1 MQLRCNYFC
10 LKEGGNLKS
19 NPDIGSRIKQVR
31 LKNGKS
37 QEDFGSLFDPPVN
50 KASVSRWESGKTLPT
65 SKRLQKIADLG
76 GVSVEY
82 LINGVKLNANDF
94 LNLVDKALNTPLNK
108 KDYQR
113 LNASQLGFFS
123 SLSKITAIM
132 QTEAQEKIKK
142 EQAIITKH
150 PLSILDLKTYGD
162 FLSLLNLIRRH
173 GSDDQNRFFNVLINM
188 VWQIAAGKIKYD
200 KNDVLTNLDKWLS
213 SFPVKNNNHEK

>member
-1 MQLRCNYFC
+1 M
-10 LKEGGNLKS
+10 KS

-50 KASVSRWESGKTLPT
+50 KTSVSRWESGKTLPT

-82 LINGVKLNANDF
+82 LIKGVKLNVNDF
-94 LNLVDKALNTPLNK
+94 LGLVDKALNTPLNK

-113 LNASQLGFFS
+113 LNASELGFFS
-123 SLSKITAIM
+123 SLSKITAIT
-132 QTEAQEKIKK
+132 QTEAQNKIKK

-173 GSDDQNRFFNVLINM
+173 GSDDQNRSFNVLINM

-213 SFPVKNNNHEK
+213 SFPVKGNGRKK

>member
-1 MQLRCNYFC
+1 M
-10 LKEGGNLKS
+10 KS
-19 NPDIGSRIKQVR
+19 NPGIGSRIKQVR

-94 LNLVDKALNTPLNK
+94 LDLVDKALNTPLNK

-113 LNASQLGFFS
+113 LNASELAFFS
-123 SLSKITAIM
+123 SLSKITAIT
-132 QTEAQEKIKK
+132 QTEAQNKIKK

-162 FLSLLNLIRRH
+162 FLALLNLIRRH

-188 VWQIAAGKIKYD
+188 IWQIAAGKIKYD

>member
-1 MQLRCNYFC
+1 MQLQCNYFC

-82 LINGVKLNANDF
+82 LINGVKLSASDF
-94 LNLVDKALNTPLNK
+94 LDLVDKALNTPLNK

-113 LNASQLGFFS
+113 LNAAQLGFFS
-123 SLSKITAIM
+123 SLSKITAIT
-132 QTEAQEKIKK
+132 QTEAQNKIKK

-173 GSDDQNRFFNVLINM
+173 GSDDQNRSFDVLTNM

-200 KNDVLTNLDKWLS
+200 KNDLLPNIDKLLS
-213 SFPVKNNNHEK
+213 SFPIKEENKKE

>member
-1 MQLRCNYFC
+1 M
-10 LKEGGNLKS
+10 KS

-31 LKNGKS
+31 LKNGKN

-50 KASVSRWESGKTLPT
+50 KTSVSRWESGKTLPT
-65 SKRLQKIADLG
+65 SKRLQKIAELG

-82 LINGVKLNANDF
+82 LINGVKLSASDF
-94 LNLVDKALNTPLNK
+94 LDLVDKALNTPLNK

-113 LNASQLGFFS
+113 LNASQLAFFS
-123 SLSKITAIM
+123 SLSKITAIT
-132 QTEAQEKIKK
+132 QTEAQNKIKK

-162 FLSLLNLIRRH
+162 FLALLNLIRRH
-173 GSDDQNRFFNVLINM
+173 GSDDQNMSFNVLINM

-200 KNDVLTNLDKWLS
+200 KKDILTNFDKLLS
-213 SFPVKNNNHEK
+213 SFPVKNDNHEK

>member
-1 MQLRCNYFC
+1 M
-10 LKEGGNLKS
+10 KS

-31 LKNGKS
+31 LKNGKN

-50 KASVSRWESGKTLPT
+50 KTSVSRWESGKTLPT
-65 SKRLQKIADLG
+65 SKRLQKIAELG

-82 LINGVKLNANDF
+82 LINGVKLSTSDF
-94 LNLVDKALNTPLNK
+94 LDLVDKALNTPLNK

-113 LNASQLGFFS
+113 LNASQLAFFS
-123 SLSKITAIM
+123 SLSKITAIT
-132 QTEAQEKIKK
+132 QTEAQNKIKK

-162 FLSLLNLIRRH
+162 FLALLNLIRRH
-173 GSDDQNRFFNVLINM
+173 GSDDQNMSFNVLINM

-200 KNDVLTNLDKWLS
+200 KKDILTNFDKLLS
-213 SFPVKNNNHEK
+213 SFPVKNDNHEK

>member
-1 MQLRCNYFC
+1 M
-10 LKEGGNLKS
+10 KS

-50 KASVSRWESGKTLPT
+50 KTSVSRWESGKTLPT
-65 SKRLQKIADLG
+65 SKRLQKIAELG

-82 LINGVKLNANDF
+82 LINGVKLNVNDF

-113 LNASQLGFFS
+113 LNASQLAFFS
-123 SLSKITAIM
+123 SLSKITAIT
-132 QTEAQEKIKK
+132 QTEAQNKIKE
-142 EQAIITKH
+142 EQAIITKR

-162 FLSLLNLIRRH
+162 FLSLLNLIRLH
-173 GSDDQNRFFNVLINM
+173 GSDDQNSSFNVLINM

-200 KNDVLTNLDKWLS
+200 KNDLLPNIDKLLS
-213 SFPVKNNNHEK
+213 SFPIKEENKKD

>member
-82 LINGVKLNANDF
+82 LINGVKLSASDF

-173 GSDDQNRFFNVLINM
+173 GSDDQNRSFNVLINM
-188 VWQIAAGKIKYD
+188 IWQIAAGKIKYD
-200 KNDVLTNLDKWLS
+200 KNDLLPNIDKLLS
-213 SFPVKNNNHEK
+213 SFPIKEENKKD